1 MSYEETPSNLVQLD
15 NGDTYFPIKPA
26 NPTQCTECCAR
37 NDALL
42 CAKLTKVYDCGY
54 HKVVFVPYKIG
65 SKAADTN
72 GSMVNQP
79 KHYQMQI
86 KGNRIEVRDVCE
98 VLANRLG
105 AKGYSGMFI
114 ADYVQLMQYLMRFD
128 CKNGKEDLE
137 KSMYYLNKLIENYEE
152 RT

>member
-1 MSYEETPSNLVQLD
+1 MSYEETPSNLVRLD
-15 NGDTYFPIKPA
+15 NGDTYLPVKPTS
-26 NPTQCTECCAR
+26 PMQCTECCAR

-42 CAKLTKVYDCGY
+42 CAKLTKVYDCSY
-54 HKVVFVPYKIG
+54 HKAVFVPYKIG
-65 SKAADTN
+65 SKAVD
-72 GSMVNQP
+72 MVNQP

-86 KGNRIEVRDVCE
+86 KGNTIEVRDVCE
-98 VLANRLG
+98 VLANRLS

-114 ADYVQLMQYLMRFD
+114 ADFVQMMQYQMRFD